1 MLRELE
7 KWFNEISND
16 EPNKIHV
23 NHLLSFLS
31 AWDTYYNDF
40 NTWKSK
46 DSEKLASNLIAH
58 YMELEK
64 LWNTVKTQADA
75 ETEWRMN
82 IVHQQEEIR
91 RKIRNLGGDEAISKL
106 ERVLRRLK
114 ERLPN
119 ESGDEIDTSD
129 SVTGVN
135 NGQGT
140 EVAKEQELSGS

>member
-7 KWFNEISND
+7 HWFNEISND

-40 NTWKSK
+40 DNWKSK
-46 DSEKLASNLIAH
+46 DSEKLASNLVAH

-64 LWNTVKTQADA
+64 LWNTVKTQANA
-75 ETEWRMN
+75 ETEWKMN
-82 IVHQQEEIR
+82 IMHQQEEIR
-91 RKIRNLGGDEAISKL
+91 RKIRDLGGDEAISKL
-106 ERVLRRLK
+106 ERSLRRLK
-114 ERLPN
+114 EKLPKK
-119 ESGDEIDTSD
+119 SDETIISD

-135 NGQGT
+135 ND
-140 EVAKEQELSGS
+140 